1 MGLLDGRV
9 AVVTG
14 SGRGIGRGIALELAR
29 EGAKVVV
36 NDAGVEVDGRGGS
49 EDPAA
54 QVIKEIEQGGGE
66 AVANY
71 DDVSKWESAQS
82 IVETAVSSFG
92 KIDILVN
99 NAGILRDR
107 TLLKMSEEE
116 FDAVIA
122 VHLKGTFNCT
132 RHAAG
137 HMREQEYGRIVNI
150 TSSAGLRGNF
160 GQTNYSAAK
169 AGIVGM
175 TLTWA
180 LELGRY
186 GITVNAMAPSAFTR
200 MTTGLLPGTEDKVPP
215 EMDPNLNAPLIAFL
229 ASEKA
234 AHVNGQVFG
243 RRGYAYTIFQ
253 KHKPAASMFK
263 PGGWTPQEVA
273 KNFDAVLAEY
283 MMPPGMDVVL
293 KKPEKAE
300 AAEGKPKEPKAG

>member
-14 SGRGIGRGIALELAR
+14 AGRGIGRGIALELAK

-36 NDAGVEVDGRGGS
+36 NDAGVETDGRGGS

-54 QVIKEIEQGGGE
+54 LVCKEIEQFGGE
-66 AVANY
+66 GAPNY
-71 DDVSKWESAQS
+71 DDVSNFEAARN
-82 IVETAVSSFG
+82 IVQTAIDSFG
-92 KIDILVN
+92 TIDILVN

-107 TLLKMSEEE
+107 SLLKMEEEE

-137 HMREQEYGRIVNI
+137 HMREREYGRIVNI

-160 GQTNYSAAK
+160 GQTNYAAAK

-180 LELGRY
+180 LELGKY

-200 MTTGLLPGTEDKVPP
+200 MTTGLLPGADDPSKIPP
-215 EMDPNLNAPLIAFL
+215 EMDPNLNAALIAFL

-263 PGGWTPQEVA
+263 PGGWTASEVA

-283 MMPPGMDVVL
+283 MMPAGMDI
-293 KKPEKAE
+293 KINKPEKKDE
-300 AAEGKPKEPKAG
+300 DKKS

>member
-14 SGRGIGRGIALELAR
+14 AGRGIGRGIALELAR

-36 NDAGVEVDGRGGS
+36 NDAGVETDGRGGS

-54 QVIKEIEQGGGE
+54 MVVKEIEQLGGE
-66 AVANY
+66 GAPNY
-71 DDVSKWESAQS
+71 DDVSSFEAAKN
-82 IVETAVSSFG
+82 IVQTAVDSFG

-107 TLLKMSEEE
+107 SLLKMEEAE
-116 FDAVIA
+116 FDAVIG
-122 VHLKGTFNCT
+122 VHLKGTFNCA

-137 HMREQEYGRIVNI
+137 LMREQEYGRIVNI

-160 GQTNYSAAK
+160 GQTNYAAAK

-180 LELGRY
+180 IELGKY

-200 MTTGLLPGTEDKVPP
+200 MTTGLLPGADDPSKIPP
-215 EMDPNLNAPLIAFL
+215 EMNPDLNAPLIAFL

-234 AHVNGQVFG
+234 AHINGQVFG
-243 RRGYAYTIFQ
+243 RRGYAFTIFQ
-253 KHKPAASMFK
+253 KHKPVASMFK
-263 PGGWTPQEVA
+263 PGGWTPAEVA
-273 KNFDAVLAEY
+273 KNFDAVLAEH
-283 MMPPGMDVVL
+283 MMPAGMDVKL
-293 KKPEKAE
+293 NKPDKKSEGEK
-300 AAEGKPKEPKAG
+300 KS

>member
-14 SGRGIGRGIALELAR
+14 SGRGIGRGFALELAK
-29 EGAKVVV
+29 EGARVVV

-54 QVIKEIEQGGGE
+54 QVCKEIEQIAGE
-66 AVANY
+66 AVPNY
-71 DDVSKWESAQS
+71 DDVSKFAAAENIIQ
-82 IVETAVSSFG
+82 TAVKSFG

-122 VHLKGTFNCT
+122 VHMKGTFNCA
-132 RHAAG
+132 RHAAPL
-137 HMREQEYGRIVNI
+137 MKEQEYGRIINI
-150 TSSAGLRGNF
+150 VSSAGLRGNF

-169 AGIVGM
+169 AALAGM

-180 LELGRY
+180 LELGKY
-186 GITVNAMAPSAFTR
+186 GITVNAMVPSAVTR
-200 MTTGLLPGTEDKVPP
+200 MTTGLIPGSEQKMPP

-229 ASEKA
+229 ASERA

-253 KHKPAASMFK
+253 KYKPVAAMYK
-263 PGGWTPQEVA
+263 AGGWTPEEIA
-273 KNFDAVLAEY
+273 KHFDTVLGEH
-283 MMPPGMDVVL
+283 MMPPGMDLVM
-293 KKPEKAE
+293 KRPEKKNGE
-300 AAEGKPKEPKAG
+300 KK

>member
-36 NDAGVEVDGRGGS
+36 NDAGVDVDGRGGS

-71 DDVSKWESAQS
+71 DDVSKFDAARNIIQ
-82 IVETAVSSFG
+82 TAIDSFG
-92 KIDILVN
+92 TIDILVN

-107 TLLKMSEEE
+107 TLLKMTEEE
-116 FDAVIA
+116 FDSVIA
-122 VHLKGTFNCT
+122 VHLKGTFNCA

-180 LELGRY
+180 LELGKY
-186 GITVNAMAPSAFTR
+186 GITVNAMAPSAVTR
-200 MTTGLLPGTEDKVPP
+200 MTTGLLPGTEDKIPP
-215 EMDPNLNAPLIAFL
+215 EMDPALNAPLIAFL

-243 RRGYAYTIFQ
+243 RRGYSYTIFQ

-263 PGGWTPQEVA
+263 PGGWTAEEVGR
-273 KNFDAVLAEY
+273 NFDSVLAEY
-283 MMPPGMDVVL
+283 MMPPGMDIVL

-300 AAEGKPKEPKAG
+300 AAEGKPKAS

>member
-1 MGLLDGRV
+1 MGLLDGQV

-14 SGRGIGRGIALELAR
+14 AGRGIGRGIAVELAK

-36 NDAGVEVDGRGGS
+36 NDAGVETDGRGGS

-54 QVIKEIEQGGGE
+54 LVVKEIEQLGGE
-66 AVANY
+66 GAPNY
-71 DDVSKWESAQS
+71 DDVSNFEAARN
-82 IVETAVSSFG
+82 IVQTAVDSFG
-92 KIDILVN
+92 TIDILVN

-107 TLLKMSEEE
+107 SLLKMEEDE

-137 HMREQEYGRIVNI
+137 HMREKEYGRIVNI

-160 GQTNYSAAK
+160 GQTNYAAAK

-180 LELGRY
+180 VELGKY

-200 MTTGLLPGTEDKVPP
+200 MTTGLLPGADDPSKIPP
-215 EMDPNLNAPLIAFL
+215 EMDPNLNAALIAFL
-229 ASEKA
+229 ASERA

-263 PGGWTPQEVA
+263 PGGWTAAEVA
-273 KNFDAVLAEY
+273 KNFDSVLAEY
-283 MMPPGMDVVL
+283 MMPAGMDI
-293 KKPEKAE
+293 KINKPEKKDE
-300 AAEGKPKEPKAG
+300 AKKA